1 MSSINIKELLFND
14 EGNKRVYDNNFK
26 GIVAILINLRK
37 AVIVLFPF
45 TLIFSTEKSGR
56 YELF

>member
-45 TLIFSTEKSGR
+45 TLIFSTEKKWKI
-56 YELF
+56 